1 MAVLKQRLHRFNG
14 ASYDTIHFETE
25 VACVVGLPE
34 WVKSATKPAY
44 TASEITSTGGTVQSD
59 LDSYLPEVQATDD
72 APAATK
78 ESKLVVGPSSAWV
91 HGVNILDSGSQGVS
105 RSVDVTL
112 AASGWEGS
120 SAPYTQRIFVSG
132 LMAGQ
137 DGVIGPGQ
145 SASDAQATAIE
156 DACMR
161 ISAQDSST
169 LTITAKGAKPSI
181 DLPVQILLFT
191 TTTDEGYLI
200 GSCPQA
206 IPVTLTVAGWD
217 STAKTQT
224 VAVPG
229 IVADELKQKIEPN
242 PSNASSAEYFDCNVR
257 ATAQATDSLT
267 FTCDEIPTA
276 ALTVYVLITAIA
288 ETTGTVPVGAGI
300 GVHQYATMKTVTT
313 GTSWTDNG
321 DGWYQQTITIP
332 GTTENTQVDL
342 QNDEDVIDQMEEDGC
357 SNLFVKNVDG
367 TLYLMAKDAPLSVA
381 VTLQVNLKEVY

>member
-72 APAATK
+72 APAAAK

-91 HGVNILDSGSQGVS
+91 RGVNILESGSQGVS

-132 LMAGQ
+132 LMVGQ

-161 ISAQDSST
+161 ISAQDAST

-229 IVADELKQKIEPN
+229 IVSDELKQKIEPN

-257 ATAQATDSLT
+257 ATAQAADSLT

-313 GTSWTDNG
+313 GTSWTNNG
-321 DGWYQQTITIP
+321 DGWYQQSITIP

-342 QNDEDVIDQMEEDGC
+342 QNDETVIDQMEEDGC